1 MKRLLMMLLLLFCPT
16 GLLAADGADDEDRV
30 SVGSDVTVEHGEDL
44 QGDVLVVGAN
54 ARVDGRVRGDV
65 VVLGGKLTLGPEAR
79 VDGDAVHLV
88 GHFERAE
95 GALVAGSRVG
105 LGQEDAAALA
115 GQLDAASSSTAR
127 LDLEGRSPRPPP
139 TVDAGSSWIVRLGTW
154 LLGSLFLL
162 VVGLLFLNTWPERSR
177 NLRRTLEAAPGWSLL
192 MGSLVS
198 LGVGLLTVLLAI
210 SVVGFLALPFLATL
224 AIAVWL
230 AGLTGL
236 LEALG
241 DRLPLPAG
249 ARGRGPAFVAGCA
262 AFALLGVGWTAGGL
276 PAALSALV
284 VIAAGCMAVGAAVL
298 SGMGRNPYSG
308 A

>member
-1 MKRLLMMLLLLFCPT
+1 MTATPAKDLRVWVLLVGAAGLLVSLLVPDASLPEDLTVAGARTLGCAWLMAWWWIGSRLPLAVPALVPLALFPVLGIADSKAAAVPYSNRMVMLLLCGF
-16 GLLAADGADDEDRV
+16 LLAQAVAKWGLHRRV
-30 SVGSDVTVEHGEDL
+30 
-44 QGDVLVVGAN
+44 A
-54 ARVDGRVRGDV
+54 
-65 VVLGGKLTLGPEAR
+65 
-79 VDGDAVHLV
+79 
-88 GHFERAE
+88 
-95 GALVAGSRVG
+95 
-105 LGQEDAAALA
+105 
-115 GQLDAASSSTAR
+115 
-127 LDLEGRSPRPPP
+127 
-139 TVDAGSSWIVRLGTW
+139 
-154 LLGSLFLL
+154 
-162 VVGLLFLNTWPERSR
+162 
-177 NLRRTLEAAPGWSLL
+177 
-192 MGSLVS
+192 
-198 LGVGLLTVLLAI
+198 LTVLLAI